1 MDSFWLDEDPIEIYR
16 EILITYS
23 YMETGMKTKLLLQN
37 LLRFSDFI
45 NAVDFQNLETKKV
58 FCLYNHWEAI

>member
-45 NAVDFQNLETKKV
+45 NAVDFQRLTFLFETA
-58 FCLYNHWEAI
+58 LIALGLN